1 MKPKDKLV
9 SNASSACLVSEAS
22 NQYLAM
28 ADYQSVT
35 TVTQITDMA

>member
-9 SNASSACLVSEAS
+9 SNASSTCLVSEANS
-22 NQYLAM
+22 QYLAM
-28 ADYQSVT
+28 ADDQSVT

>member
-1 MKPKDKLV
+1 MEPKDKLV
-9 SNASSACLVSEAS
+9 SNASSACLVSKDS

-28 ADYQSVT
+28 ADDQSVT